1 MNILSIFLPILAI
14 VATLFVV
21 FKSFTSKS
29 HQTATSSY
37 IVEERYLDEDLDD
50 IDDVMDYDDD
60 DEGEEEE
67 DNDSSDVSCDF
78 DSDDDDEY

>member
-29 HQTATSSY
+29 HQTSRPSY

-60 DEGEEEE
+60 DGEEEE

-78 DSDDDDEY
+78 DSDDDD